1 MQVRSGDKSVKNLSV
16 KQPQADF
23 FLSPCQKQLKKF
35 TKRAIIVLQT
45 HSINSLGGIAAGAL
59 CFVSFFNLQE
69 HYTASKVSC
78 QRFLLTLLTFVRM
91 HEKGVAF
98 MSTFYDNYIKLCASC
113 GKNPTT
119 VSKEIG
125 LSNAAASGWKNG
137 KNPSA
142 ITKQRLADYFG
153 VSVSELTGE
162 EQKEKPA
169 PGGSELDARFDALL
183 SQMTDADRADL
194 LEYMEFKV
202 AKRKENPNG

>member
-1 MQVRSGDKSVKNLSV
+1 
-16 KQPQADF
+16 
-23 FLSPCQKQLKKF
+23 
-35 TKRAIIVLQT
+35 
-45 HSINSLGGIAAGAL
+45 
-59 CFVSFFNLQE
+59 
-69 HYTASKVSC
+69 
-78 QRFLLTLLTFVRM
+78 
-91 HEKGVAF
+91 

-137 KNPSA
+137 KKPSA

-169 PGGSELDARFDALL
+169 PSEESELNAHAKAILYKYEQLDPAQRVMFEKMLDAALE
-183 SQMTDADRADL
+183 A
-194 LEYMEFKV
+194 
-202 AKRKENPNG
+202 AKGEENG